1 MNVNDT
7 AIQTIQNTGAA
18 VPEHGGL
25 PPYLT
30 IRQVSA
36 VTTLARS
43 SIYNRMSDAKDPLP
57 RPLRAGRR
65 VMWSRDEVLRYMR
78 ERSRERDR
86 AAARRPAGP
95 DLS

>member
-1 MNVNDT
+1 MSSNEIAIPSGPNASGET
-7 AIQTIQNTGAA
+7 AQHEA
-18 VPEHGGL
+18 L

-43 SIYNRMSDAKDPLP
+43 SIYNRISDAKDPPP

-65 VMWSRDEVLRYMR
+65 VMWGRDEVLRYLK

-86 AAARRPAGP
+86 AAARRHDRAEQ
-95 DLS
+95 

>member
-1 MNVNDT
+1 MNANDI
-7 AIQTIQNTGAA
+7 AIQTGPNAAAGA
-18 VPEHGGL
+18 PQHEGL

-65 VMWSRDEVLRYMR
+65 VMWSRDEVLRYMK

-86 AAARRPAGP
+86 AEARRQAGP